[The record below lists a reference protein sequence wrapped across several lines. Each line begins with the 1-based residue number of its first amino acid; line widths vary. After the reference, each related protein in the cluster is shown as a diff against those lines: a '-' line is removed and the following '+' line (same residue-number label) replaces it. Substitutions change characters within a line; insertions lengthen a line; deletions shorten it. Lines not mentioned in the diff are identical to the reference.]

1 MLSSW
6 LYKQSRLITGRSK
19 AKAPMVEI
27 GSLRSRSLEFAENSK
42 SIRFEGLQ
50 LVNQLETEDN
60 RGDNRYL
67 IGHHP
72 RAY

>member
-19 AKAPMVEI
+19 EKAPMVEI
-27 GSLRSRSLEFAENSK
+27 GSLRSRSLEFAESSK
-42 SIRFEGLQ
+42 SIRFEGPQ
-50 LVNQLETEDN
+50 LMNQPETEDN
-60 RGDNRYL
+60 RGDNRYR
-67 IGHHP
+67 IEHHR